1 MPRIADALTTIGLSP
16 EETGIFLALTRLGAS
31 PVSSIEREAGVPRAR
46 AIAVL
51 EELRDKG
58 LTLETV
64 DGGVRQ
70 YAAVAPDRLHGLLA
84 GKLED
89 LHAVE
94 SQFASI
100 CSALEEVRRGVPR
113 TQVRFAEGAEGI
125 RSVYA
130 EVRRDLMS
138 LPDGADLLTIFSP
151 GQVERVLPGW
161 LDRGE
166 YIEVPARISKRGI
179 VCESDVFRRY
189 LEKIACSAGSHSYR
203 VWPGSRG
210 EFPVDAIAWG
220 DKVAFVDLV
229 GYPSGTVI
237 ASPAITAMFRM
248 WFEAIWGALGPLT
261 AVRGVPCVAPRENTP
276 IGSKSALGTMHVH
289 VDGARDRA
297 SLDAILNDLE
307 SGLILGSVVHETTGA
322 IAGPQRA
329 RARETY
335 ESHTPRVGGGEA
347 FRFFSTTMLP
357 TRGDALRVAALLRN
371 RLRGVPGIVIELERV
386 VGKLDWDGRWA
397 AVPMDEVPP
406 LTTAEVGA
414 PPLPSLPIEIH
425 HAFNVPRRPGDT
437 LPMSLSTILAETSR
451 LGMMVGGW
459 FVFEEEDAWAYRS
472 NAFTDADGVRALC
485 ERENRTLRQYLR
497 SRGRDVPVRTIAE
510 RVLNIWQPG

>member
-1 MPRIADALTTIGLSP
+1 MPRIADALATIGLSS

-70 YAAVAPDRLHGLLA
+70 YAAVAPDRLHGLLT

-100 CSALEEVRRGVPR
+100 CDALEEVRRGVPR

-130 EVRRDLMS
+130 EIRRELTS

-166 YIEVPARISKRGI
+166 YIEVPARITKRGI
-179 VCESDVFRRY
+179 VCESHVFRRY
-189 LEKIACSAGSHSYR
+189 LEKVACSAGSHTYR

-220 DKVAFVDLV
+220 DKVAFVDLA

-237 ASPAITAMFRM
+237 ASPAIAAMFRM

-261 AVRGVPCVAPRENTP
+261 AANVGPCVTPRHHAP
-276 IGSKSALGTMHVH
+276 IGSKSALGTTHIH

-297 SLDAILNDLE
+297 TLDSILDHLGADG
-307 SGLILGSVVHETTGA
+307 GLASVVHETTGA

-335 ESHTPRVGGGEA
+335 ASHTPRVGGGEA
-347 FRFFSTTMLP
+347 FSFFSTTMLP
-357 TRGDALRVAALLRN
+357 TREDAVRAAALLRT

-386 VGKLDWDGRWA
+386 VGKLDWDGRWGE
-397 AVPMDEVPP
+397 VPMEEVPA
-406 LTTAEVGA
+406 LTASEVGGPA
-414 PPLPSLPIEIH
+414 LPSLPIEIH
-425 HAFNVPRRPGDT
+425 HGFNIPRRPCDT
-437 LPMSLSTILAETSR
+437 LPVSLSAILAETTR
-451 LGMMVGGW
+451 LGIVVGGW

-485 ERENRTLRQYLR
+485 ERENRVLRQYLR